1 MANEGRRCRP
11 APRGTGSGPCTSTGS
26 AVLAGALPLVL
37 ALFFLYRHQRL
48 GIAGG
53 RFGGI
58 FPQFSGFP
66 PVWAKFPLVWAK
78 FPLVWA
84 KFPLV
89 KPHFPLLNDTRR
101 APESRKAAT
110 FCNKW
115 RYKTRAHARVFCS
128 PPRVTFRGG
137 LRAMPSSSA
146 STYLGAIRRALAGG
160 HDSSLERNSP

>member
-1 MANEGRRCRP
+1 MRQSVAED
-11 APRGTGSGPCTSTGS
+11 TGPCTSSAS
-26 AVLAGALPLVL
+26 AVLAAAFLLVL

-66 PVWAKFPLVWAK
+66 LVWAK

-84 KFPLV
+84 KFPFV
-89 KPHFPLLNDTRR
+89 KPHFPLLNDTLR
-101 APESRKAAT
+101 APECRKAAT

-115 RYKTRAHARVFCS
+115 RYKTRAHARV
-128 PPRVTFRGG
+128 
-137 LRAMPSSSA
+137 RACE
-146 STYLGAIRRALAGG
+146 GW
-160 HDSSLERNSP
+160 